1 MVELNRRNIHDVA
14 NAFHFNTVERILT
27 LMMSS
32 GLRETFRLLRIPE
45 SIATPCSV
53 KAWGSFLVPP
63 HIEIPNLEYQVFLQL
78 IKFFLAQ
85 LKHEIGRETSNVPF
99 YSQYLTAMRRE
110 MGERYV

>member
-1 MVELNRRNIHDVA
+1 MAELNRRNIHDVA

-27 LMMSS
+27 LVMSS

-63 HIEIPNLEYQVFLQL
+63 HLEIPNWN
-78 IKFFLAQ
+78 IKFFFNS
-85 LKHEIGRETSNVPF
+85 SN
-99 YSQYLTAMRRE
+99 SSMLS
-110 MGERYV
+110 